1 MEVDL
6 YLRVREKEGRL
17 YSDDVLAQLPFVPNT
32 HPLANEW
39 RMRSASASRLTRYL
53 ARRSKHLSILEL
65 GCGNGWLS
73 SQLSKAGHH
82 VVGMDQ
88 NLHELKQA
96 ARVFPQNSKLVFMK
110 ADMFSAPFFPRTF
123 DVIVLASVIQYFQ
136 DLPALLSLLMNYLK
150 PDGEIHIIDSPLY
163 EITEWESAVRRSK
176 EYYLSIGFPEMA
188 DGYFHHLKSD
198 LKMFNVKQ
206 LHNTNPFMLRLRHW
220 LGQTNSPFPWLVI
233 RKQNIE

>member
-1 MEVDL
+1 METDL

-96 ARVFPQNSKLVFMK
+96 ARVFPQNSKLFFLE
-110 ADMFSAPFFPRTF
+110 ADIFSSPFVPETF

-163 EITEWESAVRRSK
+163 ADNELENALQRSGQ
-176 EYYLSIGFPEMA
+176 YYSSIGFPEMA
-188 DGYFHHLKSD
+188 EYYFHHSKSD
-198 LKMFNVKQ
+198 LKTFDVKQ
-206 LHNTNPFMLRLRHW
+206 LHDTNPFMLHLKHW
-220 LGQTNSPFPWLVI
+220 LGQIDSPFPWFVI
-233 RKQNIE
+233 RKQNVE